1 MTDEVRDSVVKFM
14 PFSFKTVS
22 EYSAKILL
30 QERRYVYT
38 TPKSFLE
45 LIMLFK
51 NMLGKRLTELED
63 AKSKY
68 EVGVVKINDTAEVV
82 AKLEETLKVKSVEV
96 DELKK
101 TASEKAEV
109 VGKEKEIVDAEA
121 SKANIES
128 EKCAKIAAEVSAES
142 AKVQSELD
150 AAIPLVE

>member
-1 MTDEVRDSVVKFM
+1 
-14 PFSFKTVS
+14 
-22 EYSAKILL
+22 
-30 QERRYVYT
+30 
-38 TPKSFLE
+38 
-45 LIMLFK
+45 MLFK
-51 NMLGKRLTELED
+51 NMLGKRLTELEE
-63 AKSKY
+63 AKMKY

-121 SKANIES
+121 NKANIES